1 MSLYSKL
8 AQTNAENMTLI
19 SFYNTPSHEPP
30 FQASS
35 DQCREY
41 DINLFFII
49 LPLMSLHFKLAQTN
63 AENMTLISFYNIPS
77 HEPPFQASSD
87 QCREYDINLFL

>member
-1 MSLYSKL
+1 
-8 AQTNAENMTLI
+8 MTLI
-19 SFYNTPSHEPP
+19 SFYNTPSHEPL

-49 LPLMSLHFKLAQTN
+49 LPLMSLHSKLDPVQYR
-63 AENMTLISFYNIPS
+63 ELTLISFYNTPS
-77 HEPPFQASSD
+77 HEPPFQAISSPIP
-87 QCREYDINLFL
+87 RI